1 MSPVYCYAGSK
12 QSATH
17 LSGSKVRGSQWA
29 LPALNAM
36 QSLKTRAD
44 LLMEHDVNGRRH

>member
-17 LSGSKVRGSQWA
+17 LSGSKVRRSLWA
-29 LPALNAM
+29 SPGLNAR
-36 QSLKTRAD
+36 QSLKMRAD
-44 LLMEHDVNGRRH
+44 LLMERDVNGGRH